1 MENQKK
7 KEAKIKSFT
16 VALPMDV
23 YKAAKIAAVKA
34 GVTLRELILDCVRPR
49 VM

>member
-1 MENQKK
+1 MRLIREKHLND
-7 KEAKIKSFT
+7 
-16 VALPMDV
+16 PDV

>member
-16 VALPMDV
+16 VVLPMEV

>member
-1 MENQKK
+1 MENQRKK
-7 KEAKIKSFT
+7 GTKIKSFT
-16 VALPMDV
+16 VVLPMDV

>member
-7 KEAKIKSFT
+7 KETKNKSFT

-23 YKAAKIAAVKA
+23 YKAAKIAAVKE

>member
-7 KEAKIKSFT
+7 KKTKIKSFT

-34 GVTLRELILDCVRPR
+34 GVTLRELILHCVRPR